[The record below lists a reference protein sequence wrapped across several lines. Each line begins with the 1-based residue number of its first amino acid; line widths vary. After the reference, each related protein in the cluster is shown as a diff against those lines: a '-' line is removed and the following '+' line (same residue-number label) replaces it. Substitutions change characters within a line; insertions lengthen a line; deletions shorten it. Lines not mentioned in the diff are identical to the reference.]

1 MGVSCDSC
9 LKGNFRGKRYKCL
22 ICFDYDLCAACFE
35 SGVTSTRHTT
45 DHPMQC
51 ILTRSDFDIYYGGEA
66 VSVEQPQAYTCPFC
80 SRMGFTEATLQEHV
94 TSEHADS
101 STEVVCPVCAALPGG
116 EANHVTD
123 DFATHLTLEHR
134 SPREL
139 ISFSPDISRDNDIN
153 SNNLTDFSLTR
164 ICVDAYEEPQ
174 TAIRGRRAPHPTRGL
189 NSVRARRSQMQ
200 FSSNSGLSSLSPNN
214 RDSMDPIAELLSQL
228 SGVRRAANLGQSH
241 ATPQLQQ
248 LQMQLQLD
256 RSSST
261 PLRQPFDRAPIERVI
276 RRHQQQS
283 SQQQLQSNSSHST
296 VNGTQQQLP
305 YVVLME
311 PNPSPATLAAAA
323 AAVTQTTNSTGN
335 QNTTTSIASAPK
347 SANSSQF
354 LLSRCN
360 EVVFSDAEQ
369 QHIEVQRVDRS
380 LFVQELLLT
389 TLTESLNLEERHSN
403 SSSDV
408 QSYEQYVNHT
418 YQCSNE
424 ENSDEKLV
432 FGAENEN
439 HSNAN
444 YNENENDRPTAL
456 PLYNS
461 AKQHTN
467 PNQPFQPQQHLQQ
480 PLLHRRQQ
488 NKSRQT
494 SGSRVNSTAGAV
506 ANSNSTRNVN
516 RTGGTSPNA
525 STRRKIL
532 RGQPSEPPPH

>member
-1 MGVSCDSC
+1 MSHHEGVSCDSC
-9 LKGNFRGKRYKCL
+9 LKGNFRGRRFKCL

-51 ILTRSDFDIYYGGEA
+51 ILTRSDFDIYYGGET

-80 SRMGFTEATLQEHV
+80 TRMGFTEATLQEHV
-94 TSEHADS
+94 TSEHADTN
-101 STEVVCPVCAALPGG
+101 TEVVCPVCAALPG
-116 EANHVTD
+116 
-123 DFATHLTLEHR
+123 
-134 SPREL
+134 
-139 ISFSPDISRDNDIN
+139 
-153 SNNLTDFSLTR
+153 
-164 ICVDAYEEPQ
+164 EPQ

-200 FSSNSGLSSLSPNN
+200 FSSNSGLSSLTSNN

-241 ATPQLQQ
+241 PTPQLQQ

-256 RSSST
+256 RTSST

-283 SQQQLQSNSSHST
+283 SQQQLQSNSSQSA

-323 AAVTQTTNSTGN
+323 AAVTQTNSTGN
-335 QNTTTSIASAPK
+335 QNTTTSIATSK

-360 EVVFSDAEQ
+360 EVVFSDSEQ
-369 QHIEVQRVDRS
+369 QLIEVQRVDRS

-389 TLTESLNLEERHSN
+389 TLTESLNLDETHPN
-403 SSSDV
+403 SRSDV

-418 YQCSNE
+418 YNDLSNDD
-424 ENSDEKLV
+424 NDERLV
-432 FGAENEN
+432 LGAENEN
-439 HSNAN
+439 HSNVN
-444 YNENENDRPTAL
+444 CNENERPTAL
-456 PLYNS
+456 HLYNS

-467 PNQPFQPQQHLQQ
+467 PNQPLQTQQHLQQ

-494 SGSRVNSTAGAV
+494 SGSRVNSTAAA
-506 ANSNSTRNVN
+506 ANTNTSRNVN

-525 STRRKIL
+525 STRRKVL

>member
-1 MGVSCDSC
+1 MSHHEGVSCDSC

-35 SGVTSTRHTT
+35 SRVTSTRHKA

-51 ILTRSDFDIYYGGEA
+51 ILTRSDIDVYYGGEA

-80 SRMGFTEATLQEHV
+80 ARMGFTEATLQEHV

-101 STEVVCPVCAALPGG
+101 STEVVCPVCAAHPGG

-139 ISFSPDISRDNDIN
+139 
-153 SNNLTDFSLTR
+153 
-164 ICVDAYEEPQ
+164 EEPQ

-189 NSVRARRSQMQ
+189 NSVRARRSQMA

-228 SGVRRAANLGQSH
+228 SGVRRAANLGQTH

-256 RSSST
+256 RTSSSA
-261 PLRQPFDRAPIERVI
+261 PLRQTFDRAPIERVI

-283 SQQQLQSNSSHST
+283 SQQQIQSNSSQSST
-296 VNGTQQQLP
+296 ANTTQQQLP

-323 AAVTQTTNSTGN
+323 AAVN
-335 QNTTTSIASAPK
+335 QNNNNAGTLNVTTGTATSAK
-347 SANSSQF
+347 STNSQF

-360 EVVFSDAEQ
+360 ENIFTDNEQ
-369 QHIEVQRVDRS
+369 QLIEVQRVDRS
-380 LFVQELLLT
+380 LFVQELFLT
-389 TLTESLNLEERHSN
+389 TLTESLNLEESL
-403 SSSDV
+403 SSTGGEAIN
-408 QSYEQYVNHT
+408 SYEESVNNT
-418 YQCSNE
+418 GECINDENE
-424 ENSDEKLV
+424 ERLMLDED
-432 FGAENEN
+432 NEN
-439 HSNAN
+439 HLHYNC
-444 YNENENDRPTAL
+444 NENEKPMAIQLSNSTRRVTANANQL
-456 PLYNS
+456 L
-461 AKQHTN
+461 QH
-467 PNQPFQPQQHLQQ
+467 QSLQQ
-480 PLLHRRQQ
+480 PLINRRLQ
-488 NKSRQT
+488 KSRQIP
-494 SGSRVNSTAGAV
+494 GARVNPTASA
-506 ANSNSTRNVN
+506 ATNTNTSTRNLN
-516 RTGGTSPNA
+516 RTGGSTSPNA
-525 STRRKIL
+525 STRRKLL